1 MQLLSLGSA
10 VAEYLSKDLPYK
22 VSPDDV
28 FLTIGCTQALEA
40 TVSVLARPGANILL
54 PRPGFPYYEARA
66 HFSGLEFRH
75 FDLIPEQDWEVDL
88 AAVEAL
94 ADENTV
100 AMVII
105 NPGNPC
111 GNVFKY
117 EHLKKVPS
125 RILLNE
131 TRRLFYSWQW
141 SLFSE

>member
-1 MQLLSLGSA
+1 M
-10 VAEYLSKDLPYK
+10 
-22 VSPDDV
+22 
-28 FLTIGCTQALEA
+28 
-40 TVSVLARPGANILL
+40 L

-66 HFSGLEFRH
+66 GFSGLEFRH

-94 ADENTV
+94 ADDNTV

-117 EHLKKVPS
+117 EHLKKVP
-125 RILLNE
+125 ICIILNE
-131 TRRLFYSWQW
+131 IWRLFYSWQW
-141 SLFSE
+141 LHS